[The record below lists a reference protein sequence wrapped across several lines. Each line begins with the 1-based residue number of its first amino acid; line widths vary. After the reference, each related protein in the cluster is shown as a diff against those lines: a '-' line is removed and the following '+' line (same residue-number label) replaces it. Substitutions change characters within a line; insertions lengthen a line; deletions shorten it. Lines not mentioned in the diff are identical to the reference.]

1 MVKTYKDVML
11 RQSIR
16 QRIANA
22 QKQGR
27 YDVVARLTVKLNNTL
42 SEEGK

>member
-1 MVKTYKDVML
+1 MVKTYSDVLL

-16 QRIANA
+16 QRIEHA

-27 YDVVARLTVKLNNTL
+27 YDAVARLTVKLENTN

>member
-1 MVKTYKDVML
+1 MVKTYSDVLL

-16 QRIANA
+16 QRIERA

-27 YDVVARLTVKLNNTL
+27 YDVVARLTVKLEQT
-42 SEEGK
+42 EKTDA

>member
-11 RQSIR
+11 RQSLR

-27 YDVVARLTVKLNNTL
+27 YDVVARLTVKLEATVNTDA
-42 SEEGK
+42 